1 MTALKT
7 FQHAISLFII
17 FLLAAVLPALAQ
29 ENGGEPP
36 APEFTKERLAQML
49 APVALYPDALLSQ
62 VLMASTYPL
71 ELVEADRWI
80 RQNPGLQG
88 DRLDEALKDRE
99 WDPSVKSLCHFPSV
113 LGAMSEKLAQTTRL
127 GDAFLAQQDEV
138 MDTVQEL
145 RRAAREQGNLSTSQ
159 EQKVLVDDD
168 RIVIEPA
175 NPDVI
180 YVPAYDPLY
189 VYGPWWYPS
198 YPPYVWGP
206 GPVIFGS
213 AISFWPGIFVDFT
226 IGSWSYFDWR
236 RHYIHVDWNKTHRFH
251 HRDRHRGDTDK
262 WQHDP
267 DHRRGVAYRYKST
280 AQKFGQSPLRSRE
293 MRRDVR
299 GYPEQ
304 PVRGIHPVRP
314 RRGDYQQD
322 RSGSDRRSPVGSV
335 YRGREIGRENPFSRV
350 HEGKEERMSSERGRG
365 SREVL
370 RSGPMGGGT
379 PRTGRSDGLRSG
391 PMGSSTPGTGRS
403 QGGGNRGQMRR

>member
-1 MTALKT
+1 MTALRT
-7 FQHAISLFII
+7 FPYAVILFVI
-17 FLLAAVLPALAQ
+17 FLLAAPLPALAQ
-29 ENGGEPP
+29 DTGDVAP
-36 APEFTKERLAQML
+36 APGFTKERLAQML

-88 DRLDEALKDRE
+88 DRLDEALKDKE

-113 LGAMSEKLAQTTRL
+113 LGVMSEKLAQTTRL
-127 GDAFLAQQDEV
+127 GDAFLAQQDDV

-145 RRAAREQGNLSTSQ
+145 RKAAREQGSLSTSQ
-159 EQKVLVDDD
+159 EQKVIEEDD
-168 RIVIEPA
+168 RILIEPV

-180 YVPAYDPLY
+180 YVPSYDPLS

-198 YPPYVWGP
+198 YPPYVWGA

-213 AISFWPGIFVDFT
+213 AISFWPGVFVDFS
-226 IGSWSYFDWR
+226 IGSWSFIDWR
-236 RHYIHVDWNKTHRFH
+236 HHYIHVDWDKTRRFH
-251 HRDRHRGDTDK
+251 RHDRHPGDGDR
-262 WQHDP
+262 WQHNP

-280 AQKFGQSPLRSRE
+280 AQRFGQSPLRSRE
-293 MRRDVR
+293 VRRDGR

-304 PVRGIHPVRP
+304 PVRGIHRAEP
-314 RRGDYQQD
+314 RQRVYQQD
-322 RSGSDRRSPVGSV
+322 RAGSDRRSPAGSG
-335 YRGREIGRENPFSRV
+335 YRGGVIGRENPFSRV

-365 SREVL
+365 SRDVL
-370 RSGPMGGGT
+370 RSGPMGGG
-379 PRTGRSDGLRSG
+379 
-391 PMGSSTPGTGRS
+391 TPGTGRS